1 MSQKQFLALPVMNSN
16 FAEVRAKNR
25 YYVDKTPYLKQVF
38 SEDEAVDDKSLIDGT
53 TVLLLTRPRRFGKT
67 MLMNMFEF
75 FLNIN
80 YEKPGDTS
88 IQDLFF
94 KGTKI
99 LEDQK
104 FCKKYMG
111 QFPVIAITLKGVKG
125 PNFKQAYFKLAEL
138 IVEKAKEFKFLE
150 NSPALDEDDKATYA
164 KLASKDYLKRADD
177 EAQSYATSAMASLA
191 SMLYKHFNKQVYI
204 LIDEYDVPLAK
215 AQEHGYHKDM
225 VTLMSSFL
233 DFLKDPQ
240 KDPEK
245 DTSIISKVVI
255 TGCLKVAKNSIFTGV
270 NNLYVNT
277 VADQETEYTGII
289 GFTKDETQKILKD
302 YELDDFSQTV
312 KNYYDGYKFY
322 DKEMFC
328 PWDVVNFI
336 RKNFNLK
343 QTGNTDDIKAGNY
356 WDNSSSDSALGEYL
370 GYLTDIDNQK
380 MQDLVDGK
388 SISFKLND
396 SMNYDTLSEHNSDDF
411 WSLLLH
417 TGYLTLDWEKT
428 DEAELSKD
436 SKTNKNVV
444 ARIPNLEILGCFDK
458 NIKARF
464 SNVVKKD
471 NLALNIAN
479 ALLEG
484 NADFVQTK
492 LGPLLR
498 SFVSVRDTAT
508 KAPHENY
515 YHVFLNGIFTNCKD
529 NLGEYH
535 SNYESGDGYADITF
549 NNLGGTKACVI
560 EIKVCKEKESRA
572 KKADEAIEQI
582 LEKHYADAIF
592 EDENITSVNAV
603 GIAFSGKNCAVA
615 CKVIDAKQS

>member
-1 MSQKQFLALPVMNSN
+1 MSKKHFLALPVTGDT
-16 FAEVRAKNR
+16 FAEVREKNR
-25 YYVDKTPYLKQVF
+25 YYVDKTPYLKTVF
-38 SEDEAVDDKSLIDGT
+38 SEDEAVDDKSLINGT

-67 MLMNMFEF
+67 MLMNMFES
-75 FLNIN
+75 FLKISANEPGNITKHLN
-80 YEKPGDTS
+80 Y
-88 IQDLFF
+88 F
-94 KGTKI
+94 KDTKI
-99 LEDQK
+99 LEDKK

-111 QFPVIAITLKGVKG
+111 QFPVISISLKDVKG
-125 PNFKQAYFKLAEL
+125 KNFKAAYLKLAEVVSAKANEFSFL
-138 IVEKAKEFKFLE
+138 RDSPNLNDKEKAKFDL
-150 NSPALDEDDKATYA
+150 LYDEM
-164 KLASKDYLKRADD
+164 YLKRADE
-177 EAQSYATSAMASLA
+177 EAQSYATSAMSSLA

-233 DFLKDPQ
+233 GFLKDPQ
-240 KDPEK
+240 RDPEK
-245 DTSIISKVVI
+245 DTSIISKVLI

-270 NNLYVNT
+270 NNLKVNT
-277 VADQETEYTGII
+277 VTSKIDKYTGMI

-328 PWDVVNFI
+328 PWDVLNFI
-336 RKNFNLK
+336 DDNFNLK
-343 QTGNTDDIKAGNY
+343 QTGNTDDIKPGNY
-356 WDNSSSDSALGEYL
+356 WDKSSSDSALGEYL
-370 GYLTDIDNQK
+370 GYLTDNDNQK
-380 MQDLVDGK
+380 MQNLVNGK
-388 SISFKLND
+388 SISFQLND
-396 SMNYDTLSEHNSDDF
+396 SMNYDTLSEHKSDDF

-417 TGYLTLDWEKT
+417 TGYLTVDWVQTQKE
-428 DEAELSKD
+428 ELAKENNKD
-436 SKTNKNVV
+436 IFV
-444 ARIPNLEILGCFDK
+444 RIPNLEILECFEN
-458 NIKARF
+458 NILDRF
-464 SNVVKKD
+464 GKILSKD

-484 NADFVQTK
+484 KVDYVQDK

-515 YHVFLNGIFTNCKD
+515 YHGFLNGIFTNCED

-572 KKADEAIEQI
+572 KKANEAIEQI
-582 LEKHYADAIF
+582 LEKRYADAIF
-592 EDENITSVNAV
+592 EDENITSVNAI
-603 GIAFSGKNCAVA
+603 GIAFSGKNCAVSV
-615 CKVIDAKQS
+615 KKLK

>member
-1 MSQKQFLALPVMNSN
+1 MSNKQFLALPVTGDT
-16 FAEVRAKNR
+16 FAEVREKNR

-38 SEDEAVDDKSLIDGT
+38 SEDEAVGENSLIDGT

-67 MLMNMFEF
+67 MLMNMFES

-88 IQDLFF
+88 IQDKFF

-111 QFPVIAITLKGVKG
+111 QFPVISITLKDVLGDSYED
-125 PNFKQAYFKLAEL
+125 AYFQLAG
-138 IVEKAKEFKFLE
+138 IVADKVNEYGFLKD
-150 NSPALDEDDKATYA
+150 SPALNDDDKDTFS
-164 KLASKDYLKRADD
+164 KLSNKDFLIKSS
-177 EAQSYATSAMASLA
+177 AQTRYYITKAIASL
-191 SMLYKHFNKQVYI
+191 SLMLYKHFNKQVYI

-215 AQEHGYHKDM
+215 AHAKGFHEKM
-225 VTLMSSFL
+225 VNLMSSFL
-233 DFLKDPQ
+233 GFLKDPQ
-240 KDPEK
+240 KDPLK
-245 DTSIISKVVI
+245 KTSIISKVVL

-302 YELDDFSQTV
+302 YELDDFSQAV

-322 DKEMFC
+322 DKDMFC
-328 PWDVVNFI
+328 PWDVISFI
-336 RKNFNLK
+336 RKNFNFK
-343 QTGNTDDIKAGNY
+343 QTGNTDDIKPGNY
-356 WDNSSSDSALGEYL
+356 WDKSSSDSALGEYL
-370 GYLTDIDNQK
+370 GYLTDNDNQK
-380 MQDLVDGK
+380 MQNLVNGK
-388 SISFKLND
+388 SISFQLND
-396 SMNYDTLSEHNSDDF
+396 SMNYDTLSEHKSDDF

-417 TGYLTLDWEKT
+417 TGYLTVDWVQTQKE
-428 DEAELSKD
+428 ELAKENNKD
-436 SKTNKNVV
+436 IFVK
-444 ARIPNLEILGCFDK
+444 IPNLEILECFEN
-458 NIKARF
+458 NILDRF
-464 SNVVKKD
+464 GKILSKD

-484 NADFVQTK
+484 KVDFVQDK

-515 YHVFLNGIFTNCKD
+515 YHGFLNGIFTNCKD

-572 KKADEAIEQI
+572 KKANEAIEQI

-592 EDENITSVNAV
+592 EDENITYVNAV
-603 GIAFSGKNCAVA
+603 GMAFSGKNCFIT
-615 CKVIDAKQS
+615 CKKLK

>member
-1 MSQKQFLALPVMNSN
+1 MSNKQFLALPVTGDT
-16 FAEVRAKNR
+16 FAEVREKNR

-38 SEDEAVDDKSLIDGT
+38 SEDEAVGENSLIDGT

-67 MLMNMFEF
+67 MLMNMFES

-88 IQDLFF
+88 IQDKFF

-111 QFPVIAITLKGVKG
+111 QFPVISITLKDVLGDD
-125 PNFKQAYFKLAEL
+125 FESAYLKLAEVVSAKANEFSFL
-138 IVEKAKEFKFLE
+138 KESPYLNEMEKAKFNL
-150 NSPALDEDDKATYA
+150 LCDEI
-164 KLASKDYLKRADD
+164 YLKKADKQ
-177 EAQSYATSAMASLA
+177 AISYVTSAIKSL
-191 SMLYKHFNKQVYI
+191 SLMLYKHFNKQVYI

-215 AQEHGYHKDM
+215 AHAKGFHEKM
-225 VTLMSSFL
+225 VNLMSSFL
-233 DFLKDPQ
+233 GFLKDPQ
-240 KDPEK
+240 KDPLK
-245 DTSIISKVVI
+245 KTSIISKVVL

-328 PWDVVNFI
+328 PWDVISFI
-336 RKNFNLK
+336 RKNFNFK
-343 QTGNTDDIKAGNY
+343 QTGNTDDIKPGNY
-356 WDNSSSDSALGEYL
+356 WDKSSSDSALGEYL
-370 GYLTDIDNQK
+370 GYLTDNDNQK
-380 MQDLVDGK
+380 MQNLVNGK
-388 SISFKLND
+388 SISFQLND
-396 SMNYDTLSEHNSDDF
+396 SMNYDTLSEHKSDDF

-417 TGYLTLDWEKT
+417 TGYLTVDWVQTQKE
-428 DEAELSKD
+428 ELAKENNKD
-436 SKTNKNVV
+436 IFV
-444 ARIPNLEILGCFDK
+444 RIPNLEILECFEN
-458 NIKARF
+458 NILDRF
-464 SNVVKKD
+464 GKILSKD

-484 NADFVQTK
+484 KVDYVQDK

-515 YHVFLNGIFTNCKD
+515 YHGFLNGIFTNCKD

-535 SNYESGDGYADITF
+535 SNYESGDGYPDILF
-549 NNLGGTKACVI
+549 KDIDCRKVAII
-560 EIKVCKEKESRA
+560 EIKSASVGSDLVTLSETALSQIEEKNYSEPFMSNRM
-572 KKADEAIEQI
+572 IQSI
-582 LEKHYADAIF
+582 YAY
-592 EDENITSVNAV
+592 
-603 GIAFSGKNCAVA
+603 GIAFAGKNCAVSV
-615 CKVIDAKQS
+615 KKLK

>member
-1 MSQKQFLALPVMNSN
+1 MSNKQFLALPVTGDT
-16 FAEVRAKNR
+16 FAEVREKNR

-38 SEDEAVDDKSLIDGT
+38 SEDEAVDENSLIDGT

-67 MLMNMFEF
+67 MLMNMFES

-88 IQDLFF
+88 IQDKFF

-111 QFPVIAITLKGVKG
+111 QFSVISITLKDVLGDSYED
-125 PNFKQAYFKLAEL
+125 AYFQLAG
-138 IVEKAKEFKFLE
+138 IVADKVNEYGFLKD
-150 NSPALDEDDKATYA
+150 SPALNDDDKDTFS
-164 KLASKDYLKRADD
+164 KLSNKDFLIKSS
-177 EAQSYATSAMASLA
+177 AQTRYYITKAIASL
-191 SMLYKHFNKQVYI
+191 SLMLYKHFNKQVYI

-215 AQEHGYHKDM
+215 AHAKGFHEKM
-225 VTLMSSFL
+225 VNLMSSFL
-233 DFLKDPQ
+233 GFLKDPQ
-240 KDPEK
+240 KDPLK
-245 DTSIISKVVI
+245 KTSIISKVVL

-302 YELDDFSQTV
+302 YELDDFSQAV

-328 PWDVVNFI
+328 PWDVISFI
-336 RKNFNLK
+336 RKNFNFK
-343 QTGNTDDIKAGNY
+343 QTGNTDDIKPGNY
-356 WDNSSSDSALGEYL
+356 WDKSSSDEALEEYL
-370 GYLTDIDNQK
+370 GYLTDNDNQK
-380 MQDLVDGK
+380 MQSLVDGK
-388 SISFKLND
+388 SISFKLNE
-396 SMNYDTLSEHNSDDF
+396 SMNYDTLSEHKSDDF

-417 TGYLTLDWEKT
+417 TGYLTVDWVQTKKE
-428 DEAELSKD
+428 ELAKENNKD
-436 SKTNKNVV
+436 IFV
-444 ARIPNLEILGCFDK
+444 RIPNLEILECFEN
-458 NIKARF
+458 NILDRF
-464 SNVVKKD
+464 GKILSKD

-484 NADFVQTK
+484 KVDYVQDK

-515 YHVFLNGIFTNCKD
+515 YHGFLNGIFTNCKD

-535 SNYESGDGYADITF
+535 SNYESGDGYPDITF

-572 KKADEAIEQI
+572 KKANEAIEQI

-592 EDENITSVNAV
+592 EDENITCVNAV
-603 GIAFSGKNCAVA
+603 GIAFSGKNCFISV
-615 CKVIDAKQS
+615 KKLK

>member
-1 MSQKQFLALPVMNSN
+1 MSKKHFLALPVTGDT
-16 FAEVRAKNR
+16 FAEVREKNR
-25 YYVDKTPYLKQVF
+25 YYVDKTPYLKTVF
-38 SEDEAVDDKSLIDGT
+38 SEDEAVDDKSLINGT

-67 MLMNMFEF
+67 LLMSMFES
-75 FLNIN
+75 FLKISAKEPGNITKHLN
-80 YEKPGDTS
+80 Y
-88 IQDLFF
+88 F

-99 LEDQK
+99 LEDK
-104 FCKKYMG
+104 EFCKKYMG
-111 QFPVIAITLKGVKG
+111 QFPVISITLKDVLGDD
-125 PNFKQAYFKLAEL
+125 FESAYLKLAEVVSAKANEFSFL
-138 IVEKAKEFKFLE
+138 KESPYLNEMEKAKFNL
-150 NSPALDEDDKATYA
+150 LCDEI
-164 KLASKDYLKRADD
+164 YLKKADKQ
-177 EAQSYATSAMASLA
+177 AISYVTSAIKSL
-191 SMLYKHFNKQVYI
+191 SLMLYKHFNKQVYI

-233 DFLKDPQ
+233 GFLKDPQ
-240 KDPEK
+240 RDPEK

-270 NNLYVNT
+270 NNLKVNT
-277 VADQETEYTGII
+277 VTSKIDKYTGMI

-328 PWDVVNFI
+328 PWDVLNFI
-336 RKNFNLK
+336 DDNFNLK
-343 QTGNTDDIKAGNY
+343 QTGNTDDIKPGNY
-356 WDNSSSDSALGEYL
+356 WDKSSSDSALGEYL
-370 GYLTDIDNQK
+370 GYLTDNDNQK
-380 MQDLVDGK
+380 MQNLVNGK
-388 SISFKLND
+388 SISFQLND
-396 SMNYDTLSEHNSDDF
+396 SMNYDTLSEHKSDDF

-417 TGYLTLDWEKT
+417 TGYLTVDWEQTQK
-428 DEAELSKD
+428 EELAKENNKD
-436 SKTNKNVV
+436 IFV
-444 ARIPNLEILGCFDK
+444 RIPNLEILDCFEN
-458 NIKARF
+458 NILDRF
-464 SNVVKKD
+464 GKILSKD

-484 NADFVQTK
+484 KVDYVQDK

-515 YHVFLNGIFTNCKD
+515 YHGFLNGIFTNCKD

-572 KKADEAIEQI
+572 KKANEAIEQI
-582 LEKHYADAIF
+582 LEKRYADAIF
-592 EDENITSVNAV
+592 EDENITSVNAI
-603 GIAFSGKNCAVA
+603 GIAFSGKNCAVSV
-615 CKVIDAKQS
+615 KKLK

>member
-1 MSQKQFLALPVMNSN
+1 MSNKQFLALPVTGDT
-16 FAEVRAKNR
+16 FAEVREKNR

-38 SEDEAVDDKSLIDGT
+38 SEDEAVGENSLIDGT

-67 MLMNMFEF
+67 MLMNMFES

-88 IQDLFF
+88 IQDKFF

-99 LEDQK
+99 LEDKK

-111 QFPVIAITLKGVKG
+111 QFPVISITLKDVLGDSYED
-125 PNFKQAYFKLAEL
+125 AYFQLAG
-138 IVEKAKEFKFLE
+138 IVADKVNEYGFLKD
-150 NSPALDEDDKATYA
+150 SPALNDDDKDTFS
-164 KLASKDYLKRADD
+164 KLSNKDFLIKSS
-177 EAQSYATSAMASLA
+177 AQTRYYITKAIASL
-191 SMLYKHFNKQVYI
+191 SLMLYKHFNKQVYI

-215 AQEHGYHKDM
+215 AHAKGFHEKM
-225 VTLMSSFL
+225 VNLMSSFL
-233 DFLKDPQ
+233 GFLKDPQ
-240 KDPEK
+240 KDPLK
-245 DTSIISKVVI
+245 KTSIISKVVL

-328 PWDVVNFI
+328 PWDEISFI
-336 RKNFNLK
+336 RKNFNFK
-343 QTGNTDDIKAGNY
+343 QTDNLDNIKPGNY
-356 WDNSSSDSALGEYL
+356 WDKSSSDEALEEYL
-370 GYLTDIDNQK
+370 GYLTDNDNQK
-380 MQDLVDGK
+380 MQSLVDGK
-388 SISFKLND
+388 SISFKLNE
-396 SMNYDTLSEHNSDDF
+396 SMNYDTLSEHKSDDF

-417 TGYLTLDWEKT
+417 TGYLTVDWVQTQKE
-428 DEAELSKD
+428 ELAKENNKD
-436 SKTNKNVV
+436 IFV
-444 ARIPNLEILGCFDK
+444 RIPNLEILDCFEN
-458 NIKARF
+458 NILDRF
-464 SNVVKKD
+464 GKILSKD

-484 NADFVQTK
+484 KVDYVQDK

-508 KAPHENY
+508 NENY
-515 YHVFLNGIFTNCKD
+515 YHGFLNGIFTNCKD

-549 NNLGGTKACVI
+549 KDIDCRKVAII
-560 EIKVCKEKESRA
+560 EIKSASVGSDLVTLSETALSQIEEKNYSEPFMSNRM
-572 KKADEAIEQI
+572 IQSI
-582 LEKHYADAIF
+582 
-592 EDENITSVNAV
+592 NAY
-603 GIAFSGKNCAVA
+603 GIAFAGKNCAVSV
-615 CKVIDAKQS
+615 KKLK

>member
-1 MSQKQFLALPVMNSN
+1 MSKKHFLALPVTGDT
-16 FAEVRAKNR
+16 FAEVREKNR
-25 YYVDKTPYLKQVF
+25 YYVDKTPYLKAVF

-67 MLMNMFEF
+67 MLMNMFES

-88 IQDLFF
+88 IQDKFF

-99 LEDQK
+99 LEAQK

-111 QFPVIAITLKGVKG
+111 QFSVISITLKDVLGDD
-125 PNFKQAYFKLAEL
+125 FESAYLKLAEVVSAKANEFSFL
-138 IVEKAKEFKFLE
+138 KESPCLNEMEKAKFNL
-150 NSPALDEDDKATYA
+150 LCDEI
-164 KLASKDYLKRADD
+164 YLKKADKQ
-177 EAQSYATSAMASLA
+177 AISYVTSAIKSL
-191 SMLYKHFNKQVYI
+191 SLMLYKHFNKQVYI

-225 VTLMSSFL
+225 VTLMTSFL
-233 DFLKDPQ
+233 GFLKDPQ

-245 DTSIISKVVI
+245 KTSIISKVVI

-277 VADQETEYTGII
+277 VADQETKYTGMI

-328 PWDVVNFI
+328 PWDVINFI
-336 RKNFNLK
+336 SKNFSLK
-343 QTGNTDDIKAGNY
+343 QTGNTDDIKPGNY
-356 WDNSSSDSALGEYL
+356 WDKSSSDSALGEYL
-370 GYLTDIDNQK
+370 GYLTDSDNQK
-380 MQDLVDGK
+380 MQDLVDRK
-388 SISFKLND
+388 SIGFKLNE
-396 SMNYDTLSEHNSDDF
+396 SMNYDTLSEHKSDDL

-417 TGYLTLDWEKT
+417 TGYLTVDWEQTKK
-428 DEAELSKD
+428 EGLAKENNKD
-436 SKTNKNVV
+436 IFV
-444 ARIPNLEILGCFDK
+444 RIPNLEILECFEN
-458 NIKARF
+458 NILDRF
-464 SNVVKKD
+464 GKILSKD

-484 NADFVQTK
+484 KVDFVQDK

-508 KAPHENY
+508 KAPQENY
-515 YHVFLNGIFTNCKD
+515 YHGFLNGIFTNCKD

-535 SNYESGDGYADITF
+535 SNYESGDGYPDILF
-549 NNLGGTKACVI
+549 KDIDCRKVAII
-560 EIKVCKEKESRA
+560 EIKSASVGSDLVTLSETALSQIEEKNYSEPFMSNRM
-572 KKADEAIEQI
+572 IQSI
-582 LEKHYADAIF
+582 YAY
-592 EDENITSVNAV
+592 
-603 GIAFSGKNCAVA
+603 GIAFSGKNCFISV
-615 CKVIDAKQS
+615 KKLK

>member
-1 MSQKQFLALPVMNSN
+1 MSNKQFLALPVTGDT
-16 FAEVRAKNR
+16 FAEVREKNR

-38 SEDEAVDDKSLIDGT
+38 SEDEAVDENSLIDGT

-67 MLMNMFEF
+67 MLMNMFES

-80 YEKPGDTS
+80 YEKPSDTS
-88 IQDLFF
+88 IQDKFF

-111 QFPVIAITLKGVKG
+111 QFPVISITLKDVLGDD
-125 PNFKQAYFKLAEL
+125 FESAYLKLAEVVSAKANEFSFL
-138 IVEKAKEFKFLE
+138 KESPYLNEMEKAKFNL
-150 NSPALDEDDKATYA
+150 LCDEI
-164 KLASKDYLKRADD
+164 YLKKADKQ
-177 EAQSYATSAMASLA
+177 AISYVTSAIKSL
-191 SMLYKHFNKQVYI
+191 SLMLYKHFNKQVYI

-215 AQEHGYHKDM
+215 AHAKGFHEKM
-225 VTLMSSFL
+225 VNLMSSFL
-233 DFLKDPQ
+233 GFLKDPQ
-240 KDPEK
+240 KDPLK
-245 DTSIISKVVI
+245 KTSIISKVVL

-302 YELDDFSQTV
+302 YELDDFSQAV

-328 PWDVVNFI
+328 PWDVISFI
-336 RKNFNLK
+336 RKNFNFK
-343 QTGNTDDIKAGNY
+343 QTGNTDDIKPGNY
-356 WDNSSSDSALGEYL
+356 WDKSSSDSALGEYL
-370 GYLTDIDNQK
+370 GYLTDNDNQK
-380 MQDLVDGK
+380 MQNLVNGK
-388 SISFKLND
+388 SISFQLND
-396 SMNYDTLSEHNSDDF
+396 SMNYDTLSEHKSDDF

-417 TGYLTLDWEKT
+417 TGYLTVDWVQTQKE
-428 DEAELSKD
+428 ELAKENNKD
-436 SKTNKNVV
+436 IFV
-444 ARIPNLEILGCFDK
+444 RIPNLEILECFEN
-458 NIKARF
+458 NILDRF
-464 SNVVKKD
+464 GKILSKD

-484 NADFVQTK
+484 KVDYVQDK

-515 YHVFLNGIFTNCKD
+515 YHGFLNGIFTNCKD

-549 NNLGGTKACVI
+549 KDIDCRKVAII
-560 EIKVCKEKESRA
+560 EIKSASVGSDLVTLSETALSQIEEKNYSEPFMSNRM
-572 KKADEAIEQI
+572 IQSI
-582 LEKHYADAIF
+582 
-592 EDENITSVNAV
+592 NAY
-603 GIAFSGKNCAVA
+603 GIAFAGKNCAVSV
-615 CKVIDAKQS
+615 KKLK

>member
-1 MSQKQFLALPVMNSN
+1 MSNKHFLALPVTGDT
-16 FAEVRAKNR
+16 FAEVREKNR

-38 SEDEAVDDKSLIDGT
+38 SEDEAVDENSLIDGT

-67 MLMNMFEF
+67 MLMNMFES

-80 YEKPGDTS
+80 YEKPSDTS
-88 IQDLFF
+88 IQDKFF

-111 QFPVIAITLKGVKG
+111 QFPVISITLKDVLGDSYED
-125 PNFKQAYFKLAEL
+125 AYFQLAG
-138 IVEKAKEFKFLE
+138 IVADKVNEYGFLKD
-150 NSPALDEDDKATYA
+150 SPALNDDDKDTFS
-164 KLASKDYLKRADD
+164 KLSNKDFLIKSS
-177 EAQSYATSAMASLA
+177 AQTRYYITKAIASL
-191 SMLYKHFNKQVYI
+191 SLMLYKHFNKQVYI

-215 AQEHGYHKDM
+215 AHAKGFHEKM
-225 VTLMSSFL
+225 VNLMSSFL
-233 DFLKDPQ
+233 GFLKDHQ
-240 KDPEK
+240 KDPLK
-245 DTSIISKVVI
+245 KTSIISKVVL

-270 NNLYVNT
+270 NNIYVNT

-302 YELDDFSQTV
+302 YELDDFSQAV

-328 PWDVVNFI
+328 PWDVISFI
-336 RKNFNLK
+336 RKNFNFK
-343 QTGNTDDIKAGNY
+343 QTGNTDDIKPGNY
-356 WDNSSSDSALGEYL
+356 WDKSSSDSALGEYL
-370 GYLTDIDNQK
+370 GYLTDNDNQK
-380 MQDLVDGK
+380 MQNLVNGK
-388 SISFKLND
+388 SISFQLND
-396 SMNYDTLSEHNSDDF
+396 SMNYDTLSEHKSDDF

-417 TGYLTLDWEKT
+417 TGYLTVDWEQTKK
-428 DEAELSKD
+428 EELAKENNKD
-436 SKTNKNVV
+436 IFVK
-444 ARIPNLEILGCFDK
+444 IPNLEILECFEN
-458 NIKARF
+458 NILDRF
-464 SNVVKKD
+464 GKILSKD

-484 NADFVQTK
+484 KVDYVQDK

-515 YHVFLNGIFTNCKD
+515 YHGFLNGIFTNCKD

-549 NNLGGTKACVI
+549 KDIDCRKVAII
-560 EIKVCKEKESRA
+560 EIKSASVGSDLVTLSETALSQIEEKNYSEPFMSNRM
-572 KKADEAIEQI
+572 IQSI
-582 LEKHYADAIF
+582 
-592 EDENITSVNAV
+592 NAY
-603 GIAFSGKNCAVA
+603 GIAFAGKNCAVSV
-615 CKVIDAKQS
+615 KKLK

>member
-1 MSQKQFLALPVMNSN
+1 MSNKQFLALPVTGDT
-16 FAEVRAKNR
+16 FAEVREKNR

-38 SEDEAVDDKSLIDGT
+38 SEDEAVDENSLIDGT

-67 MLMNMFEF
+67 MLMNMFES

-88 IQDLFF
+88 IQDKFF

-111 QFPVIAITLKGVKG
+111 QFPVISITLKDVLGDD
-125 PNFKQAYFKLAEL
+125 FESAYLKLAEVVSAKANEFSFL
-138 IVEKAKEFKFLE
+138 KESPYLNEMEKAKFNL
-150 NSPALDEDDKATYA
+150 LCDEI
-164 KLASKDYLKRADD
+164 YLKKADKQ
-177 EAQSYATSAMASLA
+177 AISYVTSAIKSL
-191 SMLYKHFNKQVYI
+191 SLMLYKHFNKQVYI

-215 AQEHGYHKDM
+215 AHAKGFHEKM
-225 VTLMSSFL
+225 VNLMSSFL
-233 DFLKDPQ
+233 GFLKDPQ
-240 KDPEK
+240 KDPLK
-245 DTSIISKVVI
+245 KTSIISKVVL

-302 YELDDFSQTV
+302 YELDDFSQAV

-328 PWDVVNFI
+328 PWDVISFI
-336 RKNFNLK
+336 RKNFNFK
-343 QTGNTDDIKAGNY
+343 QTGNTDDIKPGNY
-356 WDNSSSDSALGEYL
+356 WDKSSSDSALGEYL
-370 GYLTDIDNQK
+370 GYLTDNDNQK
-380 MQDLVDGK
+380 MQSLVDGK
-388 SISFKLND
+388 SISFQLND
-396 SMNYDTLSEHNSDDF
+396 SMNYDTLSEHKSDDF

-417 TGYLTLDWEKT
+417 TGYLTVDWVQTQKE
-428 DEAELSKD
+428 ELAKENNKD
-436 SKTNKNVV
+436 IFV
-444 ARIPNLEILGCFDK
+444 RIPNLEILECFEN
-458 NIKARF
+458 NILDRF
-464 SNVVKKD
+464 GKILSKD

-484 NADFVQTK
+484 NVDFVQDK

-508 KAPHENY
+508 RAPHENY
-515 YHVFLNGIFTNCKD
+515 YHGFLNGIFTNCKD

-549 NNLGGTKACVI
+549 KDIDCRKVAII
-560 EIKVCKEKESRA
+560 EIKSASVGSDLVTLSETALSQIEEKNYSEPFMSNRM
-572 KKADEAIEQI
+572 IQSI
-582 LEKHYADAIF
+582 
-592 EDENITSVNAV
+592 NAY
-603 GIAFSGKNCAVA
+603 GIAFAGKNCAVSV
-615 CKVIDAKQS
+615 KKLK

>member
-1 MSQKQFLALPVMNSN
+1 MSNKQFLALPVTGDT
-16 FAEVRAKNR
+16 FAEVREKNR

-38 SEDEAVDDKSLIDGT
+38 SEDEAVGENSLIDGT

-67 MLMNMFEF
+67 MLMNMFES

-88 IQDLFF
+88 IQDKFF

-99 LEDQK
+99 LEDKK

-111 QFPVIAITLKGVKG
+111 QFPVISITLKDVLGDSYED
-125 PNFKQAYFKLAEL
+125 AYFQLAG
-138 IVEKAKEFKFLE
+138 IVADKVNEYGFLKD
-150 NSPALDEDDKATYA
+150 SPALNDDDKDTFS
-164 KLASKDYLKRADD
+164 KLSNKDFLIKSS
-177 EAQSYATSAMASLA
+177 AQTRYYITKAIASL
-191 SMLYKHFNKQVYI
+191 SLMLYKHFNKQVYI

-215 AQEHGYHKDM
+215 AHAKGFHEKM
-225 VTLMSSFL
+225 VNLMSSFL
-233 DFLKDPQ
+233 GFLKDPQ
-240 KDPEK
+240 KDPLK
-245 DTSIISKVVI
+245 KTSIISKVVL

-328 PWDVVNFI
+328 PWDVISFI
-336 RKNFNLK
+336 RKNFNFK
-343 QTGNTDDIKAGNY
+343 QTDNLDNIKPGNY
-356 WDNSSSDSALGEYL
+356 WDKSSSDEALEEYL
-370 GYLTDIDNQK
+370 GYLTDNDNQK
-380 MQDLVDGK
+380 MQSLVDGK
-388 SISFKLND
+388 SISFKLNE
-396 SMNYDTLSEHNSDDF
+396 SMNYDTLSEHKSDDF

-417 TGYLTLDWEKT
+417 TGYLTVDWVQTQKE
-428 DEAELSKD
+428 ELAKEN
-436 SKTNKNVV
+436 NKGIFV
-444 ARIPNLEILGCFDK
+444 RIPNLEILECFEN
-458 NIKARF
+458 NILDRF
-464 SNVVKKD
+464 WKILSKD

-484 NADFVQTK
+484 KVDFVQDK

-515 YHVFLNGIFTNCKD
+515 YHGFLNGIFTNCKD

-549 NNLGGTKACVI
+549 KDIDCRKVAII
-560 EIKVCKEKESRA
+560 EIKSASVGSDLVTLSETALSQIEEKNYSEPFMSNRT
-572 KKADEAIEQI
+572 IQSI
-582 LEKHYADAIF
+582 
-592 EDENITSVNAV
+592 NAY
-603 GIAFSGKNCAVA
+603 GIAFAGKNCAVSV
-615 CKVIDAKQS
+615 KKLK

>member
-1 MSQKQFLALPVMNSN
+1 MSKKHFLALPVTGDT
-16 FAEVRAKNR
+16 FAEVREKNR
-25 YYVDKTPYLKQVF
+25 YYVDKTPYLKTVF
-38 SEDEAVDDKSLIDGT
+38 SEDEAVDDKSLINGT

-67 MLMNMFEF
+67 MLMNMFES
-75 FLNIN
+75 FLKISANEPGNITKHLN
-80 YEKPGDTS
+80 Y
-88 IQDLFF
+88 F
-94 KGTKI
+94 KDTKI
-99 LEDQK
+99 LEDKK

-111 QFPVIAITLKGVKG
+111 QFPVISISLKDVKG
-125 PNFKQAYFKLAEL
+125 KNFKAAYLKLAEVVSAKANEFSFL
-138 IVEKAKEFKFLE
+138 RDSPNLNDKEKAKFDL
-150 NSPALDEDDKATYA
+150 LYDEM
-164 KLASKDYLKRADD
+164 YLKRADE
-177 EAQSYATSAMASLA
+177 EAQSYATSAMSSLA

-233 DFLKDPQ
+233 GFLKDPQ
-240 KDPEK
+240 RDPEK

-277 VADQETEYTGII
+277 VADQETKYTGMI

-328 PWDVVNFI
+328 PWDVLNFI
-336 RKNFNLK
+336 DDNFNLK
-343 QTGNTDDIKAGNY
+343 QTGNTDDIKPGNY
-356 WDNSSSDSALGEYL
+356 WDKSSSDSALGEYL
-370 GYLTDIDNQK
+370 GYLTDNDNQK
-380 MQDLVDGK
+380 MQNLVNGK
-388 SISFKLND
+388 SISFQLND
-396 SMNYDTLSEHNSDDF
+396 SMNYDTLSEHKSDDF

-417 TGYLTLDWEKT
+417 TGYLTVDWVQTQKE
-428 DEAELSKD
+428 ELAKENNKD
-436 SKTNKNVV
+436 IFV
-444 ARIPNLEILGCFDK
+444 RIPNLEILECFEN
-458 NIKARF
+458 NILDRF
-464 SNVVKKD
+464 GKILSKD

-484 NADFVQTK
+484 KVDFVQDK

-515 YHVFLNGIFTNCKD
+515 YHGFLNGIFTNCED

-572 KKADEAIEQI
+572 KKANEAIEQI
-582 LEKHYADAIF
+582 LEKRYADAIF
-592 EDENITSVNAV
+592 EDENITSVNAI
-603 GIAFSGKNCAVA
+603 GIAFSGKNCAVSV
-615 CKVIDAKQS
+615 KKLK

>member
-1 MSQKQFLALPVMNSN
+1 MSNKQFLDLPVTGDT
-16 FAEVRAKNR
+16 FAEVREKNR

-38 SEDEAVDDKSLIDGT
+38 SEDEAVDENSLIDGT

-67 MLMNMFEF
+67 MLMNMFES

-88 IQDLFF
+88 IQDKFF

-111 QFPVIAITLKGVKG
+111 QFPVISITLKDVLGDSYED
-125 PNFKQAYFKLAEL
+125 AYFQLAG
-138 IVEKAKEFKFLE
+138 IVADKVNEYGFLKD
-150 NSPALDEDDKATYA
+150 SPALNDDDKDTFS
-164 KLASKDYLKRADD
+164 KLSNKDFLIKSS
-177 EAQSYATSAMASLA
+177 AQTRYYITKAIASL
-191 SMLYKHFNKQVYI
+191 SLMLYKHFNKQVYI

-215 AQEHGYHKDM
+215 AHAKGFHEKM
-225 VTLMSSFL
+225 VNLMSSFL
-233 DFLKDPQ
+233 GFLKDPQ
-240 KDPEK
+240 KDPLK
-245 DTSIISKVVI
+245 KTSIISKVVL

-302 YELDDFSQTV
+302 YELDDFSQAV

-328 PWDVVNFI
+328 PWDVISFI
-336 RKNFNLK
+336 RKNFNFK
-343 QTGNTDDIKAGNY
+343 QTGNTDDIKPGNY
-356 WDNSSSDSALGEYL
+356 WDKSSSDSALGEYL
-370 GYLTDIDNQK
+370 GYLTDNDNQK
-380 MQDLVDGK
+380 MQNLVNGK
-388 SISFKLND
+388 SISFQLND
-396 SMNYDTLSEHNSDDF
+396 SMNYDTLSEHKSDDF

-417 TGYLTLDWEKT
+417 TGYLTVDWEQTKK
-428 DEAELSKD
+428 EGLAKENNKD
-436 SKTNKNVV
+436 IFVK
-444 ARIPNLEILGCFDK
+444 IPNLEILECFEN
-458 NIKARF
+458 NILDRF
-464 SNVVKKD
+464 GKILSKD

-484 NADFVQTK
+484 KVDYVQDK

-515 YHVFLNGIFTNCKD
+515 YHGFLNGIFTNCKD

-535 SNYESGDGYADITF
+535 SNYESGDGYSDITF

-572 KKADEAIEQI
+572 KKANEAIEQI
-582 LEKHYADAIF
+582 LEKRYADTIF
-592 EDENITSVNAV
+592 EDENITCVNAV
-603 GIAFSGKNCAVA
+603 GIAFSGKNCAVSV
-615 CKVIDAKQS
+615 KKLK

>member
-1 MSQKQFLALPVMNSN
+1 MSNKQFLALPVTGDT
-16 FAEVRAKNR
+16 FAEVREKNR

-38 SEDEAVDDKSLIDGT
+38 SEDEAVDENSLIDGT

-67 MLMNMFEF
+67 MLMNMFES
-75 FLNIN
+75 FLKINPKEPGNITKHLN
-80 YEKPGDTS
+80 Y
-88 IQDLFF
+88 F
-94 KGTKI
+94 KDTKI
-99 LEDQK
+99 LEDKK
-104 FCKKYMG
+104 FCDKYMG
-111 QFPVIAITLKGVKG
+111 QFPVISITLKDVLGDD
-125 PNFKQAYFKLAEL
+125 FESAYLKLAEVVSAKANEFSFL
-138 IVEKAKEFKFLE
+138 KESPYLNEMEKAKFDL
-150 NSPALDEDDKATYA
+150 LYDEV
-164 KLASKDYLKRADD
+164 YLKRADD
-177 EAQSYATSAMASLA
+177 EAQSYVTSAIKSL
-191 SMLYKHFNKQVYI
+191 SLMLYKHFNKQVYI

-277 VADQETEYTGII
+277 VADQEPQYTGII

-312 KNYYDGYKFY
+312 KNYYDGYKFF

-328 PWDVVNFI
+328 PWDVISFI
-336 RKNFNLK
+336 RKNFNFK
-343 QTGNTDDIKAGNY
+343 QTGNLDNIKPGNY
-356 WDNSSSDSALGEYL
+356 WDKSSSDEALEEYL
-370 GYLTDIDNQK
+370 GYLTDNDNQK
-380 MQDLVDGK
+380 MQSLVDGK

-396 SMNYDTLSEHNSDDF
+396 SMNYDTLSEHKADDF

-417 TGYLTLDWEKT
+417 TGYLTVDWEQTKK
-428 DEAELSKD
+428 EELAKEKNKD
-436 SKTNKNVV
+436 IFV
-444 ARIPNLEILGCFDK
+444 RIPNIEILECFEN
-458 NIKARF
+458 NILDRF
-464 SNVVKKD
+464 GKILSKD

-484 NADFVQTK
+484 KVDYVQDK

-515 YHVFLNGIFTNCKD
+515 YHGFLNGIFTNCKD

-535 SNYESGDGYADITF
+535 SNYESGDGYADILF
-549 NNLGGTKACVI
+549 KDIDCRKVAII
-560 EIKVCKEKESRA
+560 ELKSAPVGSDLVTLSETALSQIEEKNYSEPFMSNRM
-572 KKADEAIEQI
+572 IQSI
-582 LEKHYADAIF
+582 YAY
-592 EDENITSVNAV
+592 
-603 GIAFSGKNCAVA
+603 GIAFAGKNCAVSV
-615 CKVIDAKQS
+615 KKLK

>member
-1 MSQKQFLALPVMNSN
+1 MSKKHFLALPVTGDT
-16 FAEVRAKNR
+16 FAEVREKNR
-25 YYVDKTPYLKQVF
+25 YYVDKTPYLKTVF
-38 SEDEAVDDKSLIDGT
+38 SEDEAVDDKSLINGT

-67 MLMNMFEF
+67 MLMNMFES
-75 FLNIN
+75 FLKISANEPGNITKHLN
-80 YEKPGDTS
+80 Y
-88 IQDLFF
+88 F
-94 KGTKI
+94 KDTKI
-99 LEDQK
+99 LEDKK

-111 QFPVIAITLKGVKG
+111 QFPVISISLKDVKG
-125 PNFKQAYFKLAEL
+125 KNFKAAYLKLAEVVSAKANEFSFL
-138 IVEKAKEFKFLE
+138 RDSPNLNDKEKAKFDL
-150 NSPALDEDDKATYA
+150 LYDEM
-164 KLASKDYLKRADD
+164 YLKRADE

-233 DFLKDPQ
+233 GFLKDPQ
-240 KDPEK
+240 RDPEK

-270 NNLYVNT
+270 NNLKVNT
-277 VADQETEYTGII
+277 VTSKIDKYTGMI

-312 KNYYDGYKFY
+312 KNHYDGYKFY

-328 PWDVVNFI
+328 PWDVLNFI
-336 RKNFNLK
+336 DDNFNLK
-343 QTGNTDDIKAGNY
+343 QTGNTDDIKPGNY
-356 WDNSSSDSALGEYL
+356 WDKSSSDSALGEYL
-370 GYLTDIDNQK
+370 GYLTDNDNQK
-380 MQDLVDGK
+380 MQNLVNGK
-388 SISFKLND
+388 SISFQLND
-396 SMNYDTLSEHNSDDF
+396 SMNYDTLSEHKSDDF

-417 TGYLTLDWEKT
+417 TGYLTVDWVQTQKE
-428 DEAELSKD
+428 ELAKENNKD
-436 SKTNKNVV
+436 IFV
-444 ARIPNLEILGCFDK
+444 RIPNLEILDCFEN
-458 NIKARF
+458 NILDRF
-464 SNVVKKD
+464 GKILSKD

-484 NADFVQTK
+484 KVDFVQDK

-515 YHVFLNGIFTNCKD
+515 YHGFLNGIFTNCKD

-535 SNYESGDGYADITF
+535 SNYESGDGYPDILF
-549 NNLGGTKACVI
+549 KDIDCRKVAII
-560 EIKVCKEKESRA
+560 EIKSASVGSDLVTLSETALSQIEEKNYSEPFMSNRM
-572 KKADEAIEQI
+572 IQSI
-582 LEKHYADAIF
+582 DAY
-592 EDENITSVNAV
+592 
-603 GIAFSGKNCAVA
+603 GIAFSGKNCFISV
-615 CKVIDAKQS
+615 KKLK

>member
-1 MSQKQFLALPVMNSN
+1 MSNKQFLALPYGKDD
-16 FAEVRAKNR
+16 FTKLRAQDC
-25 YYVDKTPYLKQVF
+25 YFVDKTPYIKQVF
-38 SEDEAVDDKSLIDGT
+38 GVDSSD
-53 TVLLLTRPRRFGKT
+53 VLLLTRPRRFGKT
-67 MLMNMFEF
+67 LLMSMFDS
-75 FLNIN
+75 FLKIN
-80 YEKPGDTS
+80 PEKPFDNS
-88 IQDLFF
+88 KQLELF

-99 LEDQK
+99 LEDKEFCDK
-104 FCKKYMG
+104 FMG
-111 QFPVIAITLKGVKG
+111 QCPVIAVSLKDMEADT
-125 PNFKQAYFKLAEL
+125 FEEAYKMFAD
-138 IVEKAKEFKFLE
+138 IVWDVSKRYFYLL
-150 NSPALDEDDKATYA
+150 NSNKLDESDKVILRQLTDINYLEDINNSQRVKNSLKNLATF
-164 KLASKDYLKRADD
+164 
-177 EAQSYATSAMASLA
+177 
-191 SMLYKHFNKQVYI
+191 LYKEYGRQPI
-204 LIDEYDVPLAK
+204 LLIDEYDVPLAK
-215 AQEHGYHKDM
+215 ASYHDLDDKRRHKKEPDYEPTFHKRM
-225 VTLMSSFL
+225 VTLMSGFL
-233 DFLKDPQ
+233 GVLKNNIGNESP
-240 KDPEK
+240 
-245 DTSIISKVVI
+245 ISKTVI

-270 NNLYVNT
+270 NNLNVNT
-277 VADQETEYTGII
+277 VISTDMDLTGII
-289 GFTKDETQKILKD
+289 GFTKDETYKFLED
-302 YELDDFSQTV
+302 YEMDDYATDV
-312 KNYYDGYKFY
+312 KNNYDGYKFC

-336 RKNFNLK
+336 KENYKNNLNGH
-343 QTGNTDDIKAGNY
+343 TELVKANNY
-356 WDNSSSDSALGEYL
+356 WANSTSSPALYEYL
-370 GYLTDIDNQK
+370 GFLTDNDNQK

-388 SISFKLND
+388 SISFNLNE

-436 SKTNKNVV
+436 GKTNKNVV

-484 NADFVQTK
+484 KVDYVQDK

-515 YHVFLNGIFTNCKD
+515 YHGFLNGIFTNCKD

-572 KKADEAIEQI
+572 KKANEAIEQI

-592 EDENITSVNAV
+592 EDENITCVNAV
-603 GIAFSGKNCAVA
+603 GIAFSGKNCAVSV
-615 CKVIDAKQS
+615 KKLK

>member
-1 MSQKQFLALPVMNSN
+1 MSKKHFLALPVTGDT
-16 FAEVRAKNR
+16 FAEVREKNR

-38 SEDEAVDDKSLIDGT
+38 SEDEAVDENSLIDGT

-67 MLMNMFEF
+67 MLMNMFES

-88 IQDLFF
+88 IQDKFF

-111 QFPVIAITLKGVKG
+111 QFPVISITLKDVLGDD
-125 PNFKQAYFKLAEL
+125 FESAYLKLAEVVSAKANEFSFL
-138 IVEKAKEFKFLE
+138 KESPYLNEMEKAKFNL
-150 NSPALDEDDKATYA
+150 LCDEI
-164 KLASKDYLKRADD
+164 YLKKADKQ
-177 EAQSYATSAMASLA
+177 AISYVTSAIKSL
-191 SMLYKHFNKQVYI
+191 SLMLYKHFNKQVYI

-215 AQEHGYHKDM
+215 AHAKGFHEKM
-225 VTLMSSFL
+225 VNLMSSFL
-233 DFLKDPQ
+233 GFLKDPL
-240 KDPEK
+240 KDPLK
-245 DTSIISKVVI
+245 KTSIISKVVL

-302 YELDDFSQTV
+302 YELDDFSQAV

-328 PWDVVNFI
+328 PWDVISFI
-336 RKNFNLK
+336 RKNFNFK
-343 QTGNTDDIKAGNY
+343 QTGNTDDIKPGNY
-356 WDNSSSDSALGEYL
+356 WDKSSSDSALGEYL
-370 GYLTDIDNQK
+370 GYLTDNDNQK
-380 MQDLVDGK
+380 MQNLVNGK
-388 SISFKLND
+388 SISFQLND
-396 SMNYDTLSEHNSDDF
+396 SMNYDTLSEHKSDDF

-417 TGYLTLDWEKT
+417 TGYLTVDWVQTQKE
-428 DEAELSKD
+428 ELAKENNKD
-436 SKTNKNVV
+436 IFV
-444 ARIPNLEILGCFDK
+444 RIPNLEILECFEN
-458 NIKARF
+458 NILDRF
-464 SNVVKKD
+464 GKILSKD

-484 NADFVQTK
+484 KVDYVQDK

-515 YHVFLNGIFTNCKD
+515 YHGFLNGIFTNCKD

-549 NNLGGTKACVI
+549 KDIDCRKVAII
-560 EIKVCKEKESRA
+560 EIKSASVGSDLVTLSETALSQIEEKNYSEPFMSNRM
-572 KKADEAIEQI
+572 IQSI
-582 LEKHYADAIF
+582 
-592 EDENITSVNAV
+592 NAY
-603 GIAFSGKNCAVA
+603 GIAFAGKNCAVSV
-615 CKVIDAKQS
+615 KKLK

>member
-1 MSQKQFLALPVMNSN
+1 MSKKHFLALPVTGDT
-16 FAEVRAKNR
+16 FAEVREKNR

-38 SEDEAVDDKSLIDGT
+38 SEDEAVDENSLIDGT

-67 MLMNMFEF
+67 MLMNMFES

-88 IQDLFF
+88 IQDKFF

-111 QFPVIAITLKGVKG
+111 QFPVISITLKDVLGDSYED
-125 PNFKQAYFKLAEL
+125 AYLQLAG
-138 IVEKAKEFKFLE
+138 IVADKVNEYGFLKD
-150 NSPALDEDDKATYA
+150 SPALNDDDKDTFS
-164 KLASKDYLKRADD
+164 KLSNKDFLIKSS
-177 EAQSYATSAMASLA
+177 AQTRYYITKAIASL
-191 SMLYKHFNKQVYI
+191 SLMLYKHFNKQVYI

-215 AQEHGYHKDM
+215 AHAKGFHEKM
-225 VTLMSSFL
+225 ANLMSSFL
-233 DFLKDPQ
+233 GFLKDPQ
-240 KDPEK
+240 KDPLK
-245 DTSIISKVVI
+245 KTSIISKVVL

-302 YELDDFSQTV
+302 YELDDFSQAV

-328 PWDVVNFI
+328 PWDVINFI
-336 RKNFNLK
+336 SKNFSLK
-343 QTGNTDDIKAGNY
+343 QTGNTDDIKPGNY
-356 WDNSSSDSALGEYL
+356 WDKSSSDSALGEYL
-370 GYLTDIDNQK
+370 GYLTDNDNQK
-380 MQDLVDGK
+380 MQNLVNGK
-388 SISFKLND
+388 SISFQLND
-396 SMNYDTLSEHNSDDF
+396 SMNYDTLSEHKSDDF

-417 TGYLTLDWEKT
+417 TGYLTVDWVQTQKE
-428 DEAELSKD
+428 ELAKENNKD
-436 SKTNKNVV
+436 IFV
-444 ARIPNLEILGCFDK
+444 RIPNLEILECFEN
-458 NIKARF
+458 NILDRF
-464 SNVVKKD
+464 GKILSKD

-484 NADFVQTK
+484 KVDYVQDK

-515 YHVFLNGIFTNCKD
+515 YHGFLNGIFTNCKD

-572 KKADEAIEQI
+572 KKANEAIEQI
-582 LEKHYADAIF
+582 LEKRYADTIF
-592 EDENITSVNAV
+592 EDENITCVNAV
-603 GIAFSGKNCAVA
+603 GIAFSGKNCAVSV
-615 CKVIDAKQS
+615 KKLK

>member
-1 MSQKQFLALPVMNSN
+1 MSNKQFLALPVTGDT
-16 FAEVRAKNR
+16 FAEVREKNR

-38 SEDEAVDDKSLIDGT
+38 SEDEAVGENSLIDGT

-67 MLMNMFEF
+67 MLMNMFES

-88 IQDLFF
+88 IQDKFF

-111 QFPVIAITLKGVKG
+111 QFPVISITLKDVLGDD
-125 PNFKQAYFKLAEL
+125 FESAYLKLAEVVSAKANEFSFL
-138 IVEKAKEFKFLE
+138 KESPYLNEMEKAKFNL
-150 NSPALDEDDKATYA
+150 LCDEI
-164 KLASKDYLKRADD
+164 YLKKADKQ
-177 EAQSYATSAMASLA
+177 AISYVTSAIKSL
-191 SMLYKHFNKQVYI
+191 SLMLYKHFNKQVYI

-215 AQEHGYHKDM
+215 AHAKGFHEKM
-225 VTLMSSFL
+225 VNLMSSFL
-233 DFLKDPQ
+233 GFLKDPQ
-240 KDPEK
+240 KDPLK
-245 DTSIISKVVI
+245 KTSIISKVVL

-302 YELDDFSQTV
+302 YELDDFSQAV

-328 PWDVVNFI
+328 PWDVISFI
-336 RKNFNLK
+336 RKNFNFK
-343 QTGNTDDIKAGNY
+343 QTGNTDDIKPGNY
-356 WDNSSSDSALGEYL
+356 WDKSSSDSALGEYL
-370 GYLTDIDNQK
+370 GYLTDNDNQK
-380 MQDLVDGK
+380 MQNLVNGK
-388 SISFKLND
+388 SISFQLND
-396 SMNYDTLSEHNSDDF
+396 SMNYDTLSEHKSDDF

-417 TGYLTLDWEKT
+417 TGYLTVDWVQTQKE
-428 DEAELSKD
+428 ELAKENNKD
-436 SKTNKNVV
+436 IFV
-444 ARIPNLEILGCFDK
+444 RIPNLEILECFEN
-458 NIKARF
+458 NILDRF
-464 SNVVKKD
+464 GKILSKD

-484 NADFVQTK
+484 KVDFVQDK

-508 KAPHENY
+508 RAPHENY
-515 YHVFLNGIFTNCKD
+515 YHGFLNGIFTNCKD

-549 NNLGGTKACVI
+549 KDIDCRKVAII
-560 EIKVCKEKESRA
+560 EIKSASVGSDLVTLSETALSQIEEKNYSEPFMSNRM
-572 KKADEAIEQI
+572 IQSI
-582 LEKHYADAIF
+582 
-592 EDENITSVNAV
+592 NAY
-603 GIAFSGKNCAVA
+603 GIAFAGKNCAVSV
-615 CKVIDAKQS
+615 KKLK